1 MSAYT
6 LQKAVFDRLR
16 ASERGQDSPPEDGY
30 ELSGTEREALRNR
43 DLRALT
49 LLGVHPV
56 LLNAFARAC
65 GITRD
70 GYQLMLTGTA
80 PAVEVSPR
88 WRAS

>member
-6 LQKAVFDRLR
+6 LQRAVFDRLR
-16 ASERGQDSPPEDGY
+16 AGERGRPEPSDDGY
-30 ELSGTEREALRNR
+30 ELSGAERAALLGR

-56 LLNAFARAC
+56 LLNAFARSC

-70 GYQLMLTGTA
+70 GYRAMLTGTA
-80 PAVEVSPR
+80 SAVEGSPR